1 MYSTSSDTDGT
12 EPCAAAG
19 LYGAGHGAGQQR
31 GVRRGF
37 EQVHH
42 ALAHL
47 GPLSALTGA
56 DVRRLAELRTEPVG
70 VELVTM
76 KPLAKRPEAPP
87 GRALL
92 LVVEVEIGDL
102 AQLVHPVFGV
112 DEADRAAA

>member
-12 EPCAAAG
+12 EPCTAAG

-42 ALAHL
+42 A
-47 GPLSALTGA
+47 
-56 DVRRLAELRTEPVG
+56 
-70 VELVTM
+70 
-76 KPLAKRPEAPP
+76 RPEAPP